1 MVNNDKYNILYVD
14 DEVHNLRTFKAT
26 FKWQFNVFTARSAF
40 EGFDLLDQND
50 IHLVISDQR
59 MAGLS
64 GTEFLKRVKVRY
76 PDSLRI
82 ILTGYTDLEVVVKA
96 INECGIH
103 RYMTKPWKELQM
115 KNVLDHALEFYQLRK
130 DKEELVEKLEQ
141 ANQQLE
147 TENVYLIDE
156 INQNYDF
163 HNIITASEKYKA
175 TLQILERVASTNTTV
190 LIRGESG
197 TGKELLARA
206 VHSLSKRRN
215 KPLVKVNCAA
225 LPGNLIESELFGH
238 EKGAFTGA
246 SQQRIGR
253 FEVANNGTIFLDE
266 IGELPT
272 DLQAKL
278 LRVLQDGE
286 YERLG
291 GNTTLKSNVRVIAAT
306 NRNLEK
312 GMKEGTFREDLFFRL
327 NVFPVMS
334 PPLRERK
341 EDIPLLVNHFLKK
354 HQANIGREI
363 SEVPKETLKK
373 IMSYDYPGNIRE
385 LENLN
390 ERFMITSSGKTL
402 EIMDWNP
409 VNRIKNKQD
418 ADVFLSMEEME
429 IKHITEACI
438 RSNWKIFG
446 AGGAAEK
453 LAMNPKTLGSRMS
466 KFDIK
471 KNNNLV

>member
-1 MVNNDKYNILYVD
+1 MVNTDKYNILYVD

-64 GTEFLKRVKVRY
+64 GTEFLKRVKVRF

-175 TLQILERVASTNTTV
+175 TLQVLERVASTNTTV

-253 FEVANNGTIFLDE
+253 FEIADNGTIFLDE
-266 IGELPT
+266 IGELPIG
-272 DLQAKL
+272 LQAKL
-278 LRVLQDGE
+278 LRILQDGE
-286 YERLG
+286 FERLG
-291 GNTTLKSNVRVIAAT
+291 K
-306 NRNLEK
+306 
-312 GMKEGTFREDLFFRL
+312 
-327 NVFPVMS
+327 
-334 PPLRERK
+334 
-341 EDIPLLVNHFLKK
+341 
-354 HQANIGREI
+354 
-363 SEVPKETLKK
+363 
-373 IMSYDYPGNIRE
+373 
-385 LENLN
+385 
-390 ERFMITSSGKTL
+390 
-402 EIMDWNP
+402 
-409 VNRIKNKQD
+409 
-418 ADVFLSMEEME
+418 
-429 IKHITEACI
+429 
-438 RSNWKIFG
+438 
-446 AGGAAEK
+446 
-453 LAMNPKTLGSRMS
+453 
-466 KFDIK
+466 
-471 KNNNLV
+471 